1 MLKWDMRSD
10 RHLSFLAHCEEIC
23 GFEIQNPVNS
33 CLRSDVTLLS

>member
-10 RHLSFLAHCEEIC
+10 THLSFWHTVEKS